1 MPKVR
6 QKYSE
11 KRFITMDDFVLR
23 QLKDLYGLNP
33 DIPHRAF
40 QFPRL
45 PPGITHPMFK
55 IHENPTKKK
64 FTQDASSLNKKIDG
78 FQKLYQQ
85 HASGLMRMN
94 SSAII
99 PPSHPLYSE
108 KNSIESLKEEND
120 KLLKQNLEL
129 KKKLEKINS

>member
-1 MPKVR
+1 
-6 QKYSE
+6 
-11 KRFITMDDFVLR
+11 MDDSVLR

-33 DIPHRAF
+33 EIPHRAF

-55 IHENPTKKK
+55 THQNPVLDKFVRDGASLAKK
-64 FTQDASSLNKKIDG
+64 LDG

-85 HASGLMRMN
+85 HASGLTSMN
-94 SSAII
+94 SSGII
-99 PPSHPLYSE
+99 PPGHPLYTE
-108 KNSIESLKEEND
+108 KNSIHTLKAEND

-129 KKKLEKINS
+129 KKKLERENL